1 MNRKQWGW
9 IRVAALSSILPAVLF
24 ALLFWPLLSLG
35 LQSLAGDAGEITFE
49 RYRAVLAD
57 RRYFDSLVNTLL
69 ISLFSTLIALIVGVP
84 SAIYVEGRRGRDRKI
99 LAVLL
104 TIPLSLPGIVIGFF
118 IIIAFGLAG
127 VVPKLVEFITGERA
141 LSFAYT
147 FYGMLLGYVYFQ
159 IPRVV
164 LTLRGAV
171 SNISRDA
178 IDAAKTLGASTF
190 QTYVHII
197 IPTLKP
203 SIVSAASLSMAT
215 GFGAFGTAATLSR
228 GYRVIPLEI
237 AAAFTE
243 NFQPRFAGAMS
254 LILVAIT
261 ASMLFGIAH
270 IGALGENRSLGGK
283 GAHMQ

>member
-84 SAIYVEGRRGRDRKI
+84 SAIYVEGRRGSDRKI

-127 VVPKLVEFITGERA
+127 VVPKFVEFITGERA

-228 GYRVIPLEI
+228 RYRVIPLEI

-243 NFQPRFAGAMS
+243 NFQPRLAGAMS

>member
-1 MNRKQWGW
+1 MNRKQWKW
-9 IRVAALSSILPAVLF
+9 IRVAALSSILPIILF

-35 LQSLAGDAGEITFE
+35 IQSLAGDAGEITFE

-69 ISLFSTLIALIVGVP
+69 ITLFSTLIALIVGVP
-84 SAIYVEGRRGRDRKI
+84 SAIYVEGKGGRDRKI
-99 LAVLL
+99 LGVLL

-118 IIIAFGLAG
+118 IIIVFGFTG
-127 VVPKLVEFITGERA
+127 VVPKLVECITGERA
-141 LSFAYT
+141 LTFAYT

-171 SNISRDA
+171 SNISSDA

-203 SIVSAASLSMAT
+203 SIVSATSLSMAT

-243 NFQPRFAGAMS
+243 NFQPRLAGAMS

-261 ASMLFGIAH
+261 ASMLFGITH
-270 IGALGENRSLGGK
+270 IGALGDNRSLGGK
-283 GAHMQ
+283 GAHIQ